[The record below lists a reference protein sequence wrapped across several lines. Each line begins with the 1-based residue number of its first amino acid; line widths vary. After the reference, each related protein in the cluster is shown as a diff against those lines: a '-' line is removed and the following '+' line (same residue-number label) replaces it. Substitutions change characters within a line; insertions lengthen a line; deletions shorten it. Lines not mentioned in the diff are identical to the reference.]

1 MESWNDDG
9 GERVLLISSDTLGRG
24 NEELGRVLMVNY
36 LRSLAA
42 AERLPSVVLLM
53 NAGVKL
59 SLKGSPVLDALR
71 GMEERGAE
79 IRVCT
84 TCLKFFNVLE
94 KLAVG
99 TASGMSEAVEALTR
113 AARTMTL

>member
-1 MESWNDDG
+1 MESKNDDG
-9 GERVLLISSDTLGRG
+9 GGQVLLITTDALGSG
-24 NEELGRVLMVNY
+24 NEELGRVLMVNC
-36 LRSLAA
+36 LRTLAA
-42 AERLPSVVLLM
+42 AERLPAVVLLM

-59 SLKGSPVLDALR
+59 ALEGSPVLDALR

-79 IRVCT
+79 IRACT

-99 TASGMSEAVEALTR
+99 TASGMGEAVETLTR